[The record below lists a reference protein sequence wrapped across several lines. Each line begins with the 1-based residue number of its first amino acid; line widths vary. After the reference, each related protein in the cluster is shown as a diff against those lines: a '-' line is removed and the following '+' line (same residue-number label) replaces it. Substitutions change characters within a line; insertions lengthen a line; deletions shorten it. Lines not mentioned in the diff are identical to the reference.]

1 MSVTYNGLHVDERY
15 SAILEPNLY
24 FNPILVP
31 GVTCTDK
38 YETGPAG
45 QIFVHQLNTSAVEAG
60 TPGRDF
66 TDEVAADTLI
76 PIQINNNFQKS
87 KKIYGVQA
95 AAVSFAAGNEYL
107 ATAIQ

>member
-1 MSVTYNGLHVDERY
+1 MRY

-45 QIFVHQLNTSAVEAG
+45 QIFVHQLNTSAVELAPPAG
-60 TPGRDF
+60 TSLTRWP
-66 TDEVAADTLI
+66 LI
-76 PIQINNNFQKS
+76 R
-87 KKIYGVQA
+87 
-95 AAVSFAAGNEYL
+95 
-107 ATAIQ
+107 

>member
-45 QIFVHQLNTSAVEAG
+45 QIFVHQQRRG
-60 TPGRDF
+60 GWHPRPG
-66 TDEVAADTLI
+66 LH
-76 PIQINNNFQKS
+76 
-87 KKIYGVQA
+87 
-95 AAVSFAAGNEYL
+95 
-107 ATAIQ
+107 

>member
-38 YETGPAG
+38 YETGPAPWR
-45 QIFVHQLNTSAVEAG
+45 LAPPAG
-60 TPGRDF
+60 TSLTRWP
-66 TDEVAADTLI
+66 LI
-76 PIQINNNFQKS
+76 R
-87 KKIYGVQA
+87 
-95 AAVSFAAGNEYL
+95 
-107 ATAIQ
+107 

>member
-38 YETGPAG
+38 YERLAPPAG
-45 QIFVHQLNTSAVEAG
+45 TSL
-60 TPGRDF
+60 TRWP
-66 TDEVAADTLI
+66 LI
-76 PIQINNNFQKS
+76 R
-87 KKIYGVQA
+87 
-95 AAVSFAAGNEYL
+95 
-107 ATAIQ
+107 

>member
-38 YETGPAG
+38 YWPRRPNLRPPA
-45 QIFVHQLNTSAVEAG
+45 QHQRRG
-60 TPGRDF
+60 GWHPRPG
-66 TDEVAADTLI
+66 LH
-76 PIQINNNFQKS
+76 
-87 KKIYGVQA
+87 
-95 AAVSFAAGNEYL
+95 
-107 ATAIQ
+107 

>member
-76 PIQINNNFQKS
+76 PMEIQSIFFLERYLS
-87 KKIYGVQA
+87 
-95 AAVSFAAGNEYL
+95 AVFTDMYRRPL
-107 ATAIQ
+107 LCLMIK